1 MSGLFRRFLASRLAY
16 RLTLMLAIA
25 IVAVAG
31 YSLIKEINKRA
42 KLASQIKSL
51 QSDIALVE
59 YRNKDLSDVVKYLES
74 DGFKERQARLLLNM
88 QKPDEKAVQLA
99 GRPEASPIAVPEVNG
114 NLLDVILQPPV
125 PQIDT
130 ARSKPTNGLPTKF
143 DSWWKY
149 FFNN

>member
-1 MSGLFRRFLASRLAY
+1 MPSFFRRFLASRLAY

-31 YSLIKEINKRA
+31 YSLVKEINERA

-51 QSDIALVE
+51 QSDIAQVE
-59 YRNKDLSDVVKYLES
+59 YRNKDLSDVVKYLQS
-74 DGFKERQARLLLNM
+74 DAFKERQARLLLNM
-88 QKPDEKAVQLA
+88 QKPDEKTIQLA
-99 GRPEASPIAVPEVNG
+99 GRPEASPIAVPETNG

-125 PQIDT
+125 PQIDAT
-130 ARSKPTNGLPTKF
+130 RPKSTNALPVKL

-149 FFNN
+149 FFGG

>member
-16 RLTLMLAIA
+16 RLTLMTAIA

-51 QSDIALVE
+51 QSDIAYVE

-74 DGFKERQARLLLNM
+74 DAFKERQARLLLNM

-99 GRPEASPIAVPEVNG
+99 GRPEASPIAVPKANG

-130 ARSKPTNGLPTKF
+130 ARSKPSNALPTKL